1 MATYIN
7 PVYTAAQNNK
17 TNVTSALNNFLR
29 VTHQQQNMYSKVLTE
44 MPDPTFIPV
53 SFDALFL
60 TIKVVFA
67 DPARLSQSLTER
79 KDILFFD
86 FNQS

>member
-1 MATYIN
+1 
-7 PVYTAAQNNK
+7 
-17 TNVTSALNNFLR
+17 
-29 VTHQQQNMYSKVLTE
+29 MYSKVLTE

-53 SFDALFL
+53 SFDALLL

-67 DPARLSQSLTER
+67 DPAKLSQSLTEK